1 MADKNLILYL
11 PMDDPGT
18 SVVAYDYSNS
28 RADAQLS
35 GGAHFSK
42 DAKIGKSLA
51 LGVGEAQTPIAINFD
66 GDFTLS
72 LYVKTTSN
80 KIGWLMNL
88 PGVDK
93 YMEKWVDVD
102 PNTWVFLAFIKDGS
116 TFSVYKHL
124 TRMGMYEL
132 TATPIGFSLSDTN
145 LDMSDCVLI
154 DELMLFD
161 MAKPVSEILH
171 SVEDRTDVEY
181 YVNGMNFKDFG
192 VHISK
197 SNGLIGQLERKEGY
211 NEDWGSRHGTM
222 RNHNYVRY
230 KERTITLECFLE
242 ASSRAAFVEW
252 QNRFFDQFR
261 QKGTQR
267 LVVEYAGSTK
277 PLVYEVTMQNGADP
291 EKEWGRYNDGLMVGT
306 FTLTLVEDDPVKMM
320 LRHIT
325 AEADSTTSFKLT
337 TYSPLTVFWG
347 DGNVTNRVR
356 GEQLTVEHTYKKP
369 GEYDIIIAGLV
380 EEISDFETNDIIV
393 WQRLM

>member
-1 MADKNLILYL
+1 MTDKNLILYL
-11 PMDDPGT
+11 PMDDPDNST
-18 SVVAYDYSNS
+18 VAYDYSKS

-35 GGAHFSK
+35 GGAHFSRE
-42 DAKIGKSLA
+42 AKIGKSLA
-51 LGVGEAQTPIAINFD
+51 LGNGEAQTPLAINFD

-72 LYVKTTSN
+72 LYIKTTSD
-80 KIGWLMNL
+80 KIGWLVNL
-88 PGVDK
+88 PGVNN
-93 YMEKWVDVD
+93 YIEQWIDVV
-102 PNTWVFLAFIKDGS
+102 PNTWVFLAFIKEGS
-116 TFSVYKHL
+116 SFSVYKHL

-132 TATPIGFSLSDTN
+132 SATPLGFSINDPN
-145 LDMSDCVLI
+145 LDVSDGVLI
-154 DELMLFD
+154 DEVMLFD
-161 MAKPVSEILH
+161 TAKPVTEILQA
-171 SVEDRTDVEY
+171 VEEKTDVEY

-192 VHISK
+192 VHVSK
-197 SNGLIGQLERKEGY
+197 SNGLMGQLERKEGY
-211 NEDWGSRHGTM
+211 NEDWGSRHGIM

-230 KERTITLECFLE
+230 KERAITLECFLE

-277 PLVYEVTMQNGADP
+277 PLIYEVTMQAGADP
-291 EKEWGRYNDGLMVGT
+291 EKEWGRYNEGLMVGT
-306 FTLTLVEDDPVKMM
+306 FTLTLVEDDPVKMV

-325 AEADSTTSFKLT
+325 AEADSITSFKLT

-347 DGNVTNRVR
+347 DGSVTTRVR
-356 GEQLTVEHTYKKP
+356 GEQLTVEHTYQKP